1 MKDTSNI
8 ARNLKSVDFYDET
21 DLEKASEKLEEMDS
35 SGSQK
40 HLFGINKSY
49 LVPKFFYFFFLS
61 GQGSLLP
68 YLSLFFKELELSA
81 SQVGIISGIKP
92 YIAFIC
98 IPLWGALADRYKK
111 SRLIFVISLLAIAA
125 GMVAIALVPVNL
137 CDEQHLITKPSRTKR
152 NSSDWNP
159 AYVEQL
165 AKMTEQSFE
174 EAPWPLPN
182 DPSDIAFKSEDT
194 NHKNIIT
201 RSFVYLLMVTI
212 LSTIFACPGLT
223 IADHATVQ
231 LLKDHEETHTYG
243 KQRLWGSFGYGMTAF
258 LVGAA
263 VSKTH
268 LCPPGNSKRKDVNYY
283 PCFYVHTVCILAAL
297 AVGVRYKFDSKK
309 DTDSM
314 DQKHSYTGIH
324 LTDEDEKNS
333 LNIDSAK
340 TSRNSSSVIQ
350 RDKKTQHNTGV
361 ENGLRQLVKSKHIM
375 FFATAFYVGITMG
388 LIKVFLFWHL
398 KDLGGTQLLFSI
410 MSAINS
416 TAEVLVYFLS
426 SKLIASIGYMRVIY
440 LGLVCYSL
448 RLFSYALIRNP
459 WYVLTVEPLSGVTT
473 AGVWAAMMTYVGHNS
488 VDGASVIMQ
497 GKP

>member
-1 MKDTSNI
+1 M
-8 ARNLKSVDFYDET
+8 
-21 DLEKASEKLEEMDS
+21 
-35 SGSQK
+35 
-40 HLFGINKSY
+40 LF
-49 LVPKFFYFFFLS
+49 
-61 GQGSLLP
+61 
-68 YLSLFFKELELSA
+68 
-81 SQVGIISGIKP
+81 
-92 YIAFIC
+92 
-98 IPLWGALADRYKK
+98 R
-111 SRLIFVISLLAIAA
+111 
-125 GMVAIALVPVNL
+125 
-137 CDEQHLITKPSRTKR
+137 
-152 NSSDWNP
+152 
-159 AYVEQL
+159 
-165 AKMTEQSFE
+165 
-174 EAPWPLPN
+174 
-182 DPSDIAFKSEDT
+182 
-194 NHKNIIT
+194 
-201 RSFVYLLMVTI
+201 
-212 LSTIFACPGLT
+212 
-223 IADHATVQ
+223 
-231 LLKDHEETHTYG
+231 
-243 KQRLWGSFGYGMTAF
+243 
-258 LVGAA
+258 
-263 VSKTH
+263 
-268 LCPPGNSKRKDVNYY
+268 
-283 PCFYVHTVCILAAL
+283 
-297 AVGVRYKFDSKK
+297 SKK

-488 VDGASVIMQ
+488 VDGATVTMQ